1 MELASS
7 IGYPVPPGLK
17 AGTIKTADGCSLRYA
32 ISRDGTG
39 QRGTVCVFHG
49 RRGYIERDYETV
61 ADLRARGF
69 AVALLDWRGQGR
81 SDRLLKN
88 HRKGHIKSFAQY
100 DTDLEAF
107 MKKVVLPDCPPPY
120 YGLAHSTGANV
131 LLRSLQKT
139 TWFEASVLL
148 APMLGF
154 RPTRIPHTLMAM
166 TINFLTAIGLGTLTF
181 PADFKARK
189 FTGNVLTHDERRF
202 TRQLDLLRENPDLD
216 LGGPTVG
223 WLAASLAANKRLMN
237 LKGDNVLRS
246 PVLIV
251 ASGDERVISQ
261 EAIHQFSARVETVPM
276 VIVENAYHEVLLER
290 DSMRE
295 QFWAAFD
302 SFMDQHSKKPLEN
315 LSGL

>member
-1 MELASS
+1 MELATSS
-7 IGYPVPPGLK
+7 DRPVPAGLK
-17 AGTIKTADGCSLRYA
+17 AGTVITADGCNLRYA
-32 ISRDGTG
+32 ICSDGTG
-39 QRGTVCVFHG
+39 KRGTVCVFHG

-61 ADLRARGF
+61 EDLKKRGF

-88 HRKGHIKSFAQY
+88 RRKGHIKSFRQY
-100 DTDLEAF
+100 DADLEAF

-131 LLRSLQKT
+131 LLRALQKS

-154 RPTRIPHTLMAM
+154 RQTKISMA
-166 TINFLTAIGLGTLTF
+166 ILGTLINVLTALGFGWVSF
-181 PADFKARK
+181 PGDFKTRVFAR
-189 FTGNVLTHDERRF
+189 NDLTHDERRF
-202 TRQLDLLRENPDLD
+202 NKQLELLSENPDLD
-216 LGGPTVG
+216 LGAPTIG
-223 WLAASLAANKRLMN
+223 WLSASLAANKYLMR
-237 LKGDNVLRS
+237 LKGSDVLHS

-251 ASGDERVISQ
+251 ASGDERVVSQ
-261 EAIHQFSARVETVPM
+261 ENIDRFSRQIGGIPM
-276 VIVENAYHEVLLER
+276 VTVEHAYHEILLER

-302 SFMDQHSKKPLEN
+302 SFMDQHSKPA
-315 LSGL
+315 G

>member
-7 IGYPVPPGLK
+7 TACPVPQDLK
-17 AGTIKTADGCSLRYA
+17 SGTIKTADGYNLRYA
-32 ISRDGTG
+32 IDCEGTG
-39 QRGTVCVFHG
+39 HRGTICVFHG

-61 ADLRARGF
+61 TDLKARGF

-88 HRKGHIKSFAQY
+88 HRKGHIKNFAQY
-100 DTDLEAF
+100 DADLEAF

-131 LLRSLQKT
+131 LLRALQKS

-154 RPTRIPHTLMAM
+154 RTSHIPLTLMAII
-166 TINFLTAIGLGTLTF
+166 INSLTALGLGSLSY
-181 PADFKARK
+181 PGDFKERR
-189 FTGNVLTHDERRF
+189 FSSNVLTHDERRF
-202 TRQLDLLRENPDLD
+202 ERQLDLLKENPDLD
-216 LGGPTVG
+216 LGGPTIG
-223 WLAASLAANKRLMN
+223 WLSAALAANKYLMS
-237 LKGDNVLRS
+237 LKGSDVLRS

-251 ASGDERVISQ
+251 ASGDERVVSQ
-261 EAIHQFSARVETVPM
+261 ENIHQFSNRLHHLPM
-276 VIVENAYHEVLLER
+276 VVVENAFHEVLLER

-302 SFMDQHSKKPLEN
+302 SFMDQHSKR
-315 LSGL
+315 

>member
-7 IGYPVPPGLK
+7 SGRPVPEGLK
-17 AGTIKTADGCSLRYA
+17 AGTVTTADGCNLRYA
-32 ISRDGTG
+32 ICCDGAGT
-39 QRGTVCVFHG
+39 RGTVCIFHG

-61 ADLRARGF
+61 TDLKKRGF

-81 SDRLLKN
+81 SDRLLKD
-88 HRKGHIKSFAQY
+88 HRKGHIKGFRQY
-100 DTDLEAF
+100 DADLDAF

-131 LLRSLQKT
+131 LLRSLQKS

-154 RPTRIPHTLMAM
+154 RQTKISLTFLG
-166 TINFLTAIGLGTLTF
+166 TIINFLTAIGLGRLSF
-181 PADFKARK
+181 PGDFKTRV
-189 FTGNVLTHDERRF
+189 FTRNQLTHDERRF
-202 TRQLDLLRENPDLD
+202 DKQLELLAEHPDLD
-216 LGGPTVG
+216 LGAPTIG
-223 WLAASLAANKRLMN
+223 WLSASLAANKYLMR
-237 LKGDNVLRS
+237 LKGKDVLHS

-251 ASGDERVISQ
+251 ASGDEQVVSQ
-261 EAIHQFSARVETVPM
+261 EAIHKFSRQIGTIPM
-276 VIVENAYHEVLLER
+276 VTIDHAYHEILLER

-302 SFMDQHSKKPLEN
+302 SFMDQHSPKR
-315 LSGL
+315 

>member
-7 IGYPVPPGLK
+7 TACPVPQDLK
-17 AGTIKTADGCSLRYA
+17 SGTIKTADGYNLRYA
-32 ISRDGTG
+32 IDREGTG
-39 QRGTVCVFHG
+39 HRGTVCVFHG

-61 ADLRARGF
+61 ADLKARGF

-88 HRKGHIKSFAQY
+88 HRKGHIKNFAQY
-100 DTDLEAF
+100 DADLEAF
-107 MKKVVLPDCPPPY
+107 MRKVVLPDCPPPY

-131 LLRSLQKT
+131 LLRALQKS

-154 RPTRIPHTLMAM
+154 RSSHVPHLLQSLI
-166 TINFLTAIGLGTLTF
+166 INSLTAIGLGTLLY
-181 PADFKARK
+181 PEDFKERR
-189 FTGNVLTHDERRF
+189 FSGNVLTHDERRF
-202 TRQLDLLRENPDLD
+202 ERQLDLLKENPDLD
-216 LGGPTVG
+216 LGGPTIG
-223 WLAASLAANKRLMN
+223 WLSAALAANKYLMS
-237 LKGDNVLRS
+237 LKGSDVLRS

-251 ASGDERVISQ
+251 ASGDERVVSQ
-261 EAIHQFSARVETVPM
+261 ENIHQFSNRLQDVPM
-276 VIVENAYHEVLLER
+276 VVVENAFHEVLLER

-302 SFMDQHSKKPLEN
+302 SFMDQHSKRK
-315 LSGL
+315 